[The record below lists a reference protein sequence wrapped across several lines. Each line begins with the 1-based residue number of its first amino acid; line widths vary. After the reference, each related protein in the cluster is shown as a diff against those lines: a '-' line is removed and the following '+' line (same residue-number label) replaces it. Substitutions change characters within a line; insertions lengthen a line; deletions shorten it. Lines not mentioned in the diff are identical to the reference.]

1 MNTIKKQLKQYQLN
15 KQAIELML
23 KWTPLEYAEFQWE
36 MMEDYILAFSGGD
49 AEALNLYGR
58 SIAFRKWWVNQ
69 WNIRDIL
76 NVQDVECLVWMN
88 ERREHYKSCHSAK
101 YLLNNT
107 VLQDGESMIV
117 GRVIDELHEKKSN
130 NKITNSK

>member
-1 MNTIKKQLKQYQLN
+1 MNAIKKQLKQYMLN

-49 AEALNLYGR
+49 MEALNLYGR

-69 WNIRDIL
+69 WNIRDML
-76 NVQDVECLVWMN
+76 NVQDVEYLVWIN
-88 ERREHYKSCHSAK
+88 DRREHYKSRHSAK

-117 GRVIDELHEKKSN
+117 GRVIDELHNAKKQLR
-130 NKITNSK
+130 

>member
-1 MNTIKKQLKQYQLN
+1 MNAIKKQLKQYMLN

-49 AEALNLYGR
+49 TEALNLYGR

-76 NVQDVECLVWMN
+76 NVQDVECLVWIN
-88 ERREHYKSCHSAK
+88 DRRKHYKSSHSAK

-117 GRVIDELHEKKSN
+117 GRVIDELHNAKKQLQ
-130 NKITNSK
+130 